1 MKPTAWIPA
10 FLLFASSLSS
20 PAPGHGWGDHNCL
33 SDADATFLVDILVS
47 LSVKFDPAYVTQYL
61 TDDFT
66 LQSDSIVST
75 RAFSCL
81 DETVHAMTQWR
92 DVS

>member
-1 MKPTAWIPA
+1 MKPTAWIPV
-10 FLLFASSLSS
+10 FLLFASSLTS

-33 SDADATFLVDILVS
+33 SDADAAFLVGILIS

-66 LQSDSIVST
+66 IQFDSIVSPL
-75 RAFSCL
+75 AFSCL
-81 DETVHAMTQWR
+81 DETARAMTQWR
-92 DVS
+92 DVP